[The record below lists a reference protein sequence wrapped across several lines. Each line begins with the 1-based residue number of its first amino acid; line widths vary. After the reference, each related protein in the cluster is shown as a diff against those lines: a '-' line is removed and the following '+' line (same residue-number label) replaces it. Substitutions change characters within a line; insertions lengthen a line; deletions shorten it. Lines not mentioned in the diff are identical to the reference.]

1 MVNPILFLTME
12 TTHLTTIKNKIIS
25 QAAIVDLMQQW
36 SKQKVVFTNGCFD
49 ILHQGHITY
58 LAQTADLGDKLMV
71 GINSDA
77 SVRMLNKGTARP
89 LQDEYSRA
97 LIIASLSFVDA
108 VIIFD
113 EATPLA
119 LISAI
124 QPQVL
129 VKGGDYDSTIN
140 DPSDKKYIVG
150 SDVVKQ
156 NGGEVIVVPFLPG
169 YSTTSIEEKIK
180 RG

>member
-1 MVNPILFLTME
+1 MDALI
-12 TTHLTTIKNKIIS
+12 TIKNKIIS
-25 QAAIVDLMQQW
+25 YSSLPEVKEQW
-36 SKQKVVFTNGCFD
+36 QNKKVVFTNGCFD

-58 LAQTADLGDKLMV
+58 LAQTADLGDKLIV
-71 GINSDA
+71 GINSDD
-77 SVRMLNKGTARP
+77 SVKMLDKGTTRP

-113 EATPLA
+113 EATPLQ
-119 LISAI
+119 LITTL

-129 VKGGDYDSTIN
+129 VKGGDYDSAIN
-140 DPSDKKYIVG
+140 DSSDKKYIVG

-156 NGGEVIVVPFLPG
+156 NGGEVVVVPFLPG
-169 YSTTSIEEKIK
+169 YSTTRIEEKIK

>member
-1 MVNPILFLTME
+1 MKIS
-12 TTHLTTIKNKIIS
+12 HLNIVENKIIS
-25 QAAIVDLMQQW
+25 QASIVDLKQQW
-36 SKQKVVFTNGCFD
+36 NKQKVVFTNGCFD

-58 LAQTADLGDKLMV
+58 LAQTADLGDKLIV

-77 SVRMLNKGTARP
+77 SVKMLNKGTARP

-97 LIIASLSFVDA
+97 LIIASLNFVDA

-113 EATPLA
+113 EATPLQ
-119 LISAI
+119 LITDL

-129 VKGGDYDSTIN
+129 VKGGDYDSNIN
-140 DPSDKKYIVG
+140 NPSDKKYIVG
-150 SDVVKQ
+150 SDIVKQ

-180 RG
+180 RS

>member
-1 MVNPILFLTME
+1 ME
-12 TTHLTTIKNKIIS
+12 TTHLTVIKNKITS
-25 QAAIVDLMQQW
+25 QSSLSELKKLW
-36 SKQKVVFTNGCFD
+36 KNKKVVFTNGCFD

-58 LAQTADLGDKLMV
+58 LAQTADLGDKLIV

-77 SVRMLNKGTARP
+77 SVKMLNKGTTRP

-97 LIIASLSFVDA
+97 LIIAALNFVDA

-113 EATPLA
+113 EATPLE

-124 QPQVL
+124 QPKVL
-129 VKGGDYDSTIN
+129 VKGGDYDSAITN
-140 DPSDKKYIVG
+140 PSDKKYIVG

-156 NGGEVIVVPFLPG
+156 NGGEVVVVPFLPG

-180 RG
+180 KG

>member
-1 MVNPILFLTME
+1 MDALII
-12 TTHLTTIKNKIIS
+12 IKNKIIS
-25 QAAIVDLMQQW
+25 HSSLPELKEQW
-36 SKQKVVFTNGCFD
+36 QNKKVVFTNGCFD

-58 LAQTADLGDKLMV
+58 LAQTADLGDKLIV
-71 GINSDA
+71 GINSDD
-77 SVRMLNKGTARP
+77 SVKMLDKGTTRP

-113 EATPLA
+113 EATPLQ
-119 LISAI
+119 LITTL

-129 VKGGDYDSTIN
+129 VKGGDYDSAIN

-156 NGGEVIVVPFLPG
+156 NGGEVVVVPFLPG
-169 YSTTSIEEKIK
+169 YSTTRIEKKIK

>member
-36 SKQKVVFTNGCFD
+36 NKQKVVFTNGCFD

-58 LAQTADLGDKLMV
+58 LAQTADLGDKLIV

-113 EATPLA
+113 EATPLQ

>member
-1 MVNPILFLTME
+1 ME
-12 TTHLTTIKNKIIS
+12 TTHLTAIKNKIIS
-25 QAAIVDLMQQW
+25 HSLLLDLKEQW
-36 SKQKVVFTNGCFD
+36 QNKKVVFTNGCFD

-58 LAQTADLGDKLMV
+58 LAQTADLGDKLLV

-77 SVRMLNKGTARP
+77 SVKMLNKGTARP

-97 LIIASLSFVDA
+97 LIIASLNFVDA
-108 VIIFD
+108 VVIFD
-113 EATPLA
+113 EATPLQ
-119 LISAI
+119 LITAI

-129 VKGGDYDSTIN
+129 VKGGDYDSAIN

-150 SDVVKQ
+150 SDIVKQ